1 MNLCG
6 RKPKLTPEQVAQARE
21 RYYLH
26 VANSLERIARDMGIH
41 RKTLVR
47 YLNGR
52 HKNVT
57 DAA

>member
-1 MNLCG
+1 MKLCG
-6 RKPKLTPEQVAQARE
+6 RKPKLTPEQVKEARE
-21 RYYLH
+21 RYFLH
-26 VANSLERIARDMGIH
+26 VSNSLERIAHDMGIH

-57 DAA
+57 GAI